1 MHYLDDGPAMA
12 GYTDQIKKALWH
24 SKECVKSLRRAA
36 DAIGCDIDEPLQE
49 SGLIPPVPDDD
60 IDFPDHVEPTA
71 PLDPDLE
78 NPQSRARALRLV
90 RAFASYR

>member
-1 MHYLDDGPAMA
+1 MGAPAISSREYM
-12 GYTDQIKKALWH
+12 KAALFRA
-24 SKECVKSLRRAA
+24 KECVKSLRRAA

-49 SGLIPPVPDDD
+49 GLAPRPPDDD

-71 PLDPDLE
+71 PLDDELE

-90 RAFASYR
+90 RALASYR